1 MVITRLFFSL
11 YEWTDDQ
18 GRKLKCVA
26 PVYID
31 YAMCY
36 IQELLT
42 DERVFPSKTG
52 NVIVRFPCNIKIFT
66 PVQ

>member
-1 MVITRLFFSL
+1 MVNTCASIFVFFSL

-26 PVYID
+26 PLYID

-42 DERVFPSKTG
+42 DERVFPAKTG
-52 NVIVRFPCNIKIFT
+52 TV
-66 PVQ
+66 

>member
-1 MVITRLFFSL
+1 MITRLFFSL

-52 NVIVRFPCNIKIFT
+52 NVTVRFPCNIKIFT